1 MESSQKNWNTGQVQ
15 VYTGDGK
22 GKSTAAFG
30 LAVRA
35 MGAGLRVYLGQF
47 VKGPEK
53 YSEIKALEKFGALIT
68 IEQFGLGHFIRNTP
82 AKEDIESAQ
91 NGLEKVRTAIMSGTY
106 DLVIMDEANIA
117 ISYHLFDIDDLL
129 QILSTKPTALE
140 LVITGRNAHPE
151 LVARADLVTEMN
163 MVKHYFNAGVAAREG
178 IES

>member
-1 MESSQKNWNTGQVQ
+1 MTSSHNKWHAGQVQ

-35 MGAGLRVYLGQF
+35 MGAGLHVYIGQF

-53 YSEIKALEKFGALIT
+53 YSEIKTLETFKEQVT
-68 IEQFGLGHFIRNTP
+68 IEQFGQGRFIRGAPTKNDIRA
-82 AKEDIESAQ
+82 AK
-91 NGLEKVRTAIMSGTY
+91 NGLAKVRSAILSGRY
-106 DLVIMDEANIA
+106 DLVILDEANIA
-117 ISYHLFDIDDLL
+117 VSYNLFSVDDLL
-129 QILSTKPTALE
+129 QIINTKPTMVE

-151 LVARADLVTEMN
+151 LVAHADLVTEMKLI
-163 MVKHYFNAGVAAREG
+163 KHYFNEGVTAREG

>member
-1 MESSQKNWNTGQVQ
+1 MTSFQKKWDTGQVQ

-30 LAVRA
+30 LAIRA
-35 MGAGLRVYLGQF
+35 MGAGLRVYIGQF

-53 YSEIKALEKFGALIT
+53 YSEIKALEKFGDQIT
-68 IEQFGLGHFIRNTP
+68 IEQFGLGRFIRTP
-82 AKEDIESAQ
+82 TEDDIQAAQ
-91 NGLEKVRTAIMSGTY
+91 NGLQKVRAAILSDTY

-117 ISYHLFDIDDLL
+117 VSYNLFDIADLL
-129 QILSTKPTALE
+129 QVISTKPAAVE

-151 LVARADLVTEMN
+151 LVARADLVTEMKL
-163 MVKHYFNAGVAAREG
+163 VKHYYDEGVPARKG

>member
-1 MESSQKNWNTGQVQ
+1 MASSQKKWNTGQVQ

-35 MGAGLRVYLGQF
+35 MGAGLRVYIGQF

-53 YSEIKALEKFGALIT
+53 YSEIKALERWGNQIT
-68 IEQFGLGHFIRNTP
+68 IEQFGRGRFIQGTP
-82 AKEDIESAQ
+82 EKEDIQAGQ
-91 NGLEKVRTAIMSGTY
+91 NGLEKVRAAIMSGTY

-117 ISYHLFDIDDLL
+117 VYYNLFSINDLL
-129 QILSTKPTALE
+129 QVISDKPNAVE

-151 LVARADLVTEMN
+151 LMARADLVTEMN